1 MAIYTAVAN
10 VEKLEASEFLV
21 INLYDKYLIDQIIG
35 PYEGPEKAI
44 ERIKG
49 LMERHGGSVLL
60 MTSNREI
67 YAQTL
72 NEPGIHGVIKHYD
85 SVSETASSL
94 KDAEEILRDI
104 YDIESIVPLPELP
117 KWRLRLYLF
126 FIRLTDKIG
135 GSGKYVEV

>member
-1 MAIYTAVAN
+1 MTIYTAVVN

-49 LMERHGGSVLL
+49 LMERHGGSVML
-60 MTSNREI
+60 MTANRDI
-67 YAQTL
+67 YVLTL
-72 NEPGIHGVIKHYD
+72 SEPGIHGVIKHYD

-94 KDAEEILRDI
+94 RDAEEILRDI
-104 YDIESIVPLPELP
+104 YEIKPVVPLPKLP
-117 KWRLRLYLF
+117 AWRVRLFYFVLK
-126 FIRLTDKIG
+126 IADIIG
-135 GSGKYVEV
+135 GNRKYEI